1 MSKLGLFSSCTL
13 TLLWINCFVWKR
25 IDVSFVIFSCSD
37 ILAEERQLSQCLVQ
51 SSKKDGEFRSIFQH
65 IQNAQL
71 QRSPSELFAQHIVAI
86 VHHIKGE
93 STTVNT
99 RVKNAASLGC
109 HHGNQDPLTAPVF
122 TSSCTGQH
130 FPPCVLTLNERFTMY
145 QKRAA
150 EKEIMKPRKSPEI
163 HR

>member
-1 MSKLGLFSSCTL
+1 M
-13 TLLWINCFVWKR
+13 IP
-25 IDVSFVIFSCSD
+25 SCSD

-65 IQNAQL
+65 IQNAHL

-93 STTVNT
+93 ASPLKRILGIISTFL
-99 RVKNAASLGC
+99 NAASLGC
-109 HHGNQDPLTAPVF
+109 HYGYQDRLHQLF
-122 TSSCTGQH
+122 MSSCAAQH
-130 FPPCVLTLNERFTMY
+130 FPPCVMTLNERFTMY
-145 QKRAA
+145 QRRAA
-150 EKEIMKPRKSPEI
+150 EKETMKPRKSPEI